1 MENTELSELIKILK
15 HFVDL
20 LEPFKTLLNT
30 HNVQFLLESHW
41 QNDLILT
48 EKLRLELECLINESS
63 ANCINLVKSYKEFL
77 LSANG
82 SSNGSFKIPL
92 YSQLKECND
101 LWNEKIVVDG
111 DQFLNKLISSSK
123 DSVDLMEFN
132 RSLKD
137 KFAII
142 GKQNRF
148 MNEKKSYEVDTMS
161 KFVANLCKKFN
172 IDTVSNLRI
181 FLFLNLR
188 IFKIFK
194 FIGHH
199 DF

>member
-1 MENTELSELIKILK
+1 MENTELSGLIKILK

-30 HNVQFLLESHW
+30 HNVQFILESHW
-41 QNDLILT
+41 QNDSILT
-48 EKLRLELECLINESS
+48 EKLRLDLEYLINESQSS
-63 ANCINLVKSYKEFL
+63 ADCINLVKSYKEFL
-77 LSANG
+77 LSGNG
-82 SSNGSFKIPL
+82 SSNGSFIFPL

-111 DQFLNKLISSSK
+111 DQFLNTLISSSK

-181 FLFLNLR
+181 FLLLNLG
-188 IFKIFK
+188 IFKILK
-194 FIGHH
+194 FIGC
-199 DF
+199 